1 MKIVVK
7 IPHKARRHLVLF
19 QKDTP
24 FKPKVVENKKA
35 YKRKPKHKGSDNA
48 DQ

>member
-7 IPHKARRHLVLF
+7 MQHKTRAHLVLF

-24 FKPKVVENKKA
+24 FKPKVVKSKKA
-35 YKRKPKHKGSDNA
+35 YNRKPKHKGRE
-48 DQ
+48 Q

>member
-1 MKIVVK
+1 MKIVIK
-7 IPHKARRHLVLF
+7 IAPKHRAHIVLF

-24 FKPKVVENKKA
+24 FKPKVVKSKKA
-35 YKRKPKHKGSDNA
+35 YKRHDKHKGASNG